1 MAENLNLKVDEL
13 NFDLIKANLK
23 QYLSAQDEFRDY
35 NFEGSGINV
44 LLDILAYNTYYNSF
58 YLNMSQAENFLATAQ
73 KRNSVINLAKS
84 LNYTPRSTTAASISG
99 TVTLTVTGSPASITI
114 PQYTEFTG
122 TVEGTTY
129 TFLSNEAATI
139 TPSSGVYSGSLTLKE
154 GKYLIRRYT
163 VNTNDLDQRF
173 LIPNI
178 NVDTSTLNVR
188 VLNSTSDSTSRTFT
202 RSENI
207 IEIGATSQ
215 VYFLEAVEDNQY
227 EIKFGDDFFGIAL
240 ENGNV
245 VVLEYLITAG
255 VDANGILNLTY
266 ADSIAGVTAATF
278 VAANSSPSAGGAVS
292 ESLTSIKFN
301 APKNFEAQNR
311 AITSEDYKA
320 LLSRQSNIDSV
331 VVWGG
336 EDNDPPTF
344 GKVFIA
350 VKPVVGEVL
359 TATEKQVLINN
370 VIKAKKVLTVST
382 EIVDPEYIYLIISFT
397 VKYDSK
403 LTTLTADQLATKVDT
418 VIQNYNDVDI
428 NAFSKYFRYSK
439 LSRLVDVA
447 DRSILNSILSVSLRK
462 ELSVQLGISTRYEI
476 NFSNPINSTTSG
488 RPATHPYGAG
498 NQLTSNAFTYQGFTN
513 CFIEDNNGIIRIY
526 RTVARENI
534 GVVSNAGTINYTT
547 GKVILTNFVPTAF
560 ADGTNTL
567 KLTAIPA
574 GKDILPLRNQIISIR
589 DEDIT
594 VTMLDDNSISLVNR

>member
-13 NFDLIKANLK
+13 NFELIKSNLK
-23 QYLSAQDEFRDY
+23 EYLRTQDEFRDY
-35 NFEGSGINV
+35 NFDGSGINV
-44 LLDILAYNTYYNSF
+44 LLDILAYNTYYNAF

-84 LNYTPRSTTAASISG
+84 LNYTPRSTTSASITG
-99 TVTLTVTGSPASITI
+99 TVTLTVTGSPATVTI

-122 TVEGTTY
+122 SVDGRTY
-129 TFLSNEAATI
+129 SFLTDQSYTI
-139 TPSSGVYSGSLTLKE
+139 SPSSGVYSGTISLKE
-154 GKYLIRRYT
+154 GKYVIRRVT
-163 VNTNDLDQRF
+163 VNALDNDQRF
-173 LIPNI
+173 LIPNV
-178 NVDTSTLNVR
+178 NVDTSTLAVR
-188 VLNSTSDSTSRTFT
+188 VLNSISDSTSRTFT

-207 IEIGATSQ
+207 IDIDSTSQ
-215 VYFLEAVEDNQY
+215 VYFLEAAEDNQY
-227 EIKFGDDFFGIAL
+227 EIKFGDDIFGVAL
-240 ENGNV
+240 DDGNV
-245 VVLEYLITAG
+245 VVIEYLIANGT
-255 VDANGILNLTY
+255 DANGILNLTY
-266 ADSIAGVTAATF
+266 ADSISGVTAATF
-278 VAANSSPSAGGAVS
+278 DANDSATGGADRETIS
-292 ESLTSIKFN
+292 SIKFN
-301 APKNFEAQNR
+301 APKNFESQNR

-336 EDNDPPTF
+336 EDNDPPTY

-370 VIKAKKVLTVST
+370 VIKPKKILTVST
-382 EIVDPEYIYLIISFT
+382 EIVDPEYIYLIIGLT

-403 LTTLTADQLATKVDT
+403 LTTLTADQLGIKVDA
-418 VIQNYNDVDI
+418 VVQNYNDLEI

-462 ELSVQLGISTRYEI
+462 ELSVQLGTSTRYEI

-488 RPATHPYGAG
+488 RPVTHPYGVG
-498 NQLTSNAFTYQGFTN
+498 NQLTSNAFTYQGFEN

-534 GVVSNAGTINYTT
+534 GVVVNAGTIDYTT
-547 GKVILTNFVPTAF
+547 GKVILTNFAPTAF

-567 KLTAIPA
+567 KLTAIPS
-574 GKDILPLRNQIISIR
+574 GRDILPLRNQIISIR
-589 DEDIT
+589 DADIT

>member
-13 NFDLIKANLK
+13 NFELIKSNLK
-23 QYLSAQDEFRDY
+23 EYLRTQDEFRDY
-35 NFEGSGINV
+35 NFDGSGINV
-44 LLDILAYNTYYNSF
+44 LLDILAYNTYYNAF

-84 LNYTPRSTTAASISG
+84 LNYTPRSTTSASITG
-99 TVTLTVTGSPASITI
+99 TVTLTVTGSPATVTI

-122 TVEGTTY
+122 SVDGRTY
-129 TFLSNEAATI
+129 SFLTDQSYTI
-139 TPSSGVYSGSLTLKE
+139 SPSSGVYSGTISLKE
-154 GKYLIRRYT
+154 GKYVIRRVT
-163 VNTNDLDQRF
+163 VNALDNDQRF
-173 LIPNI
+173 LIPNV
-178 NVDTSTLNVR
+178 NVDTSTLAVR
-188 VLNSTSDSTSRTFT
+188 VLNSISDSTSRTFT

-207 IEIGATSQ
+207 IDIDSTSQ
-215 VYFLEAVEDNQY
+215 VYFLEAAEDNQY
-227 EIKFGDDFFGIAL
+227 EIKFGDDIFGVAL
-240 ENGNV
+240 DDGNV
-245 VVLEYLITAG
+245 VIIEYLIANG
-255 VDANGILNLTY
+255 ADANGILNLTY
-266 ADSIAGVTAATF
+266 ADSISGVTAATF
-278 VAANSSPSAGGAVS
+278 DANDSATGGADRETIS
-292 ESLTSIKFN
+292 SIKFN
-301 APKNFEAQNR
+301 APKNFESQNR

-336 EDNDPPTF
+336 EDNDPPTY

-370 VIKAKKVLTVST
+370 VIKPKKILTVST
-382 EIVDPEYIYLIISFT
+382 EIVDPEYIYLIIGLT

-403 LTTLTADQLATKVDT
+403 LTTLTADQLGIKVDA
-418 VIQNYNDVDI
+418 VVQNYNDLEI

-462 ELSVQLGISTRYEI
+462 ELSVQLGTSTRYEI

-488 RPATHPYGAG
+488 RPVTHPYGVG
-498 NQLTSNAFTYQGFTN
+498 NQLTSNAFTYQGFEN

-534 GVVSNAGTINYTT
+534 GVVVNAGTIDYTT
-547 GKVILTNFVPTAF
+547 GKVILTNFAPTAF

-567 KLTAIPA
+567 KLTAIPS
-574 GKDILPLRNQIISIR
+574 GRDILPLRNQIISIR
-589 DEDIT
+589 DADIT